1 MCDVT
6 VAGIV
11 GGIWYVCMCDATVA
25 GIVGGIWYVCVM
37 QQSLALW
44 EEYGMYV

>member
-1 MCDVT
+1 
-6 VAGIV
+6 
-11 GGIWYVCMCDATVA
+11 MCDATVA

-37 QQSLALW
+37 RQSLALW